1 MKTPRPSPA
10 RMLAAL
16 ASLLGSL
23 AAPAAEVTFTYYRFT
38 PIELRDDLG
47 ANSIQLSE
55 FEFALDTEVID
66 LADATIT
73 NPGGDNPGGEEVEN
87 VADLS
92 TATKWLDFNRGPLVF
107 EFPAPVTIDRYR
119 FATANDA
126 EERDPVRWMLEGS
139 TDGTTWLVL
148 DERDSETVPTN
159 RFTYTASFILPEPPE
174 FAILSFSSN
183 PTVLF
188 NGGSATLSWDVVSA
202 DTRQI
207 SQGIGSVPP
216 VGTQLVN
223 PAANADTP
231 YILTATKDAANLVR
245 TVTLRTVAG
254 GTSNYRYVR
263 FSPRK
268 LRNNGAANSI
278 QLAEFR
284 FFLAATPLTVAS
296 VTNPGGDSPGG
307 EEPANAIDGNPGT
320 KWLDFNKGNLVFD
333 FGSPVT
339 FDRYQLTTAND
350 AEERDPVRWILEGS
364 ADGLAWTLIEN
375 FTAFDFP
382 TPLERETATQ
392 AIPLP
397 GSSLIALPPAP
408 PLAITAAGFDLGNE
422 TATLTFTS
430 HESRSYRVTASDDLV
445 DWSTVLEGGIPGA
458 PGQGTTTVTL
468 PYIPAGPRGFV
479 RVEEQ

>member
-1 MKTPRPSPA
+1 MKPPCPSPV
-10 RMLAAL
+10 RLLAVL

-38 PIELRDDLG
+38 PVELRDDFS
-47 ANSIQLSE
+47 ADSVQLSE
-55 FEFALDTEVID
+55 FEFALDTEVVD

-92 TATKWLDFNRGPLVF
+92 TASKWLDFNRGPLVF

-126 EERDPVRWMLEGS
+126 EERDPVHWTLEGS
-139 TDGTTWLVL
+139 TDGTTWQVL
-148 DERDSETVPTN
+148 DERDSETVPTD
-159 RFTYTASFILPEPPE
+159 RFTYTASFILPEPPV
-174 FAILSFSSN
+174 FDILDFSSN
-183 PTVLF
+183 PTVLI
-188 NGGSATLSWDVVSA
+188 NGGSATLAWDVVIA

-223 PAANADTP
+223 PPADADTA
-231 YILTATKDAANLVR
+231 YVLTATKDAANLVR

-268 LRNNGAANSI
+268 LRDNGAANSI

-284 FFLAATPLTVAS
+284 FFLAATPVPVVA

-307 EEPANAIDGNPGT
+307 EQAANAIDGDSGS

-333 FGSPVT
+333 FGSAVT

-350 AEERDPVRWILEGS
+350 ATERDPVRWILEGS

-382 TPLERETATQ
+382 LPSDRNTATQ
-392 AIPLP
+392 VIPLP
-397 GSSLIALPPAP
+397 GPSLIALPPAP
-408 PLAITAAGFDLGNE
+408 PLVITAAGFDLEDE

-458 PGQGTTTVTL
+458 TGQGTTTVTL
-468 PYIPAGPRGFV
+468 PVLFTNRGFL